1 MATRDDIVQGEVLD
15 ETIEYDIE
23 TVCRICHTDRDV
35 VVEMVSQGV
44 VDPRG
49 RRMQEW
55 RFSGVAVHRAL
66 VATRIRQELGVNL
79 AGAALALDLLE
90 ELEALRQRLK
100 RLD

>member
-1 MATRDDIVQGEVLD
+1 MSWRDEILNGEVLD

-23 TVCRICHTDRDV
+23 AVCRICHTDRDM

-55 RFSGVAVHRAL
+55 RFSGVAVRRAQ
-66 VATRIRQELGVNL
+66 VATRIQQELGVNL

>member
-1 MATRDDIVQGEVLD
+1 MGKRDEILQGEILD
-15 ETIEYDIE
+15 ETVEYDIE
-23 TVCRICHTDRDV
+23 TVCRICHTDRDM

-55 RFSGVAVHRAL
+55 RFSGVAVRRAQ
-66 VATRIRQELGVNL
+66 VATRIQQELGVNL